1 MSRSCRFDGCTVD
14 ETGVCALE
22 RDPSTCSHR
31 VTTNEAPDA
40 KSEDFE
46 RHEELASQSGDRL
59 GAPVLDQ
66 PARASA
72 LPSSRTLGLKD
83 LNALMGN
90 RYVNVVGILGDPES
104 GKTACLASL
113 YLLVSHAKLEG
124 WSFADSKSLA
134 AFEEIVRG
142 ARDWN
147 NGEVPEQMTV
157 HTELAD
163 DHGPGFLHL
172 RLIRLSDGRRFDL
185 ALPDVPGEWTQALV
199 NTARSDRL
207 DFMKS
212 AEVIWI
218 VLDGRTLA
226 DIEKRQGLIA
236 RVGQLAG
243 RLKTM
248 FSGGAPRLVIV
259 VTHRDL
265 HVLAD
270 NVANHLHTELFRRGA
285 KAEIVGVAPFSD
297 HPNEVPAGFGIA
309 KLIDLTVGECPE
321 RRIFW
326 QSTEPAE
333 GDRAYLSYRRN
344 R

>member
-1 MSRSCRFDGCTVD
+1 MSGSCRFDGCTFD
-14 ETGVCALE
+14 QTALCALE
-22 RDPSTCSHR
+22 RDPSTCANR
-31 VTTNEAPDA
+31 APQDEATATLADA
-40 KSEDFE
+40 SGYDNVASKSAD
-46 RHEELASQSGDRL
+46 L
-59 GAPVLDQ
+59 GSPVLVQ
-66 PARASA
+66 PVHMSA
-72 LPSSRTLGLKD
+72 FASSRSLGLED
-83 LNALMGN
+83 LNVLMGT

-113 YLLVSHAKLEG
+113 YLLISHAMLEG

-134 AFEEIVRG
+134 AFEEIAGG

-147 NGEVPEQMTV
+147 DGQAPEQMTV

-163 DHGPGFLHL
+163 DRSPGFLHL
-172 RLIRLSDGRRFDL
+172 RLIRLSDGRRVDL

-199 NTARSDRL
+199 TTARADRL

-212 AEVIWI
+212 AEAIWI
-218 VLDGRTLA
+218 VLDGRTLV

-243 RLKTM
+243 RLNTM
-248 FSGGAPRLVIV
+248 LDGRIPRLLIV
-259 VTHRDL
+259 VTHHDQHSVGDDVSSRL
-265 HVLAD
+265 QK
-270 NVANHLHTELFRRGA
+270 ELIRRGA

-297 HPNEVPAGFGIA
+297 QPKKVPAGFGIA
-309 KLIDLTVGECPE
+309 ELINMTVGEPTE
-321 RRIFW
+321 RPAFW

-333 GDRAYLSYRRN
+333 SDRAYLSYRGN